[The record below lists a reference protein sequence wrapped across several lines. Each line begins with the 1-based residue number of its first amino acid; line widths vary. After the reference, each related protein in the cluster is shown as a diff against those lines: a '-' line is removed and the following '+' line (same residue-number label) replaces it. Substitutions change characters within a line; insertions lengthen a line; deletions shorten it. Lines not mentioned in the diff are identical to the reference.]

1 MAGRNFALEKAE
13 REMRE
18 SYAEL
23 CYWYPQYRIEQFAT
37 GGELEDMPMGD
48 IELLLNFA
56 RKQYYQD
63 KLDTLHVMAGA
74 QGKKG
79 YRTVKQNLTKL
90 INKLKGKM

>member
-1 MAGRNFALEKAE
+1 
-13 REMRE
+13 
-18 SYAEL
+18 
-23 CYWYPQYRIEQFAT
+23 
-37 GGELEDMPMGD
+37 MPIGD

-79 YRTVKQNLTKL
+79 YRTVKANLTKL

>member
-1 MAGRNFALEKAE
+1 MAGRNFALEKAQ

-23 CYWYPQYRIEQFAT
+23 CYHYPQYKIEDFAE
-37 GGELEDMPMGD
+37 GGASEDMPIGD

-79 YRTVKQNLTKL
+79 YRTVKSNLTKL
-90 INKLKGKM
+90 INRLKGKM